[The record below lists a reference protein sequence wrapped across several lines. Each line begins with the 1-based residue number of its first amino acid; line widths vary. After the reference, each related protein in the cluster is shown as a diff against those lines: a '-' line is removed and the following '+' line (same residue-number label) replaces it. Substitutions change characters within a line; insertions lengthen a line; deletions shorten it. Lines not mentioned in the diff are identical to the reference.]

1 MKTMKKM
8 LALLLALAM
17 AFSLCGCAES
27 LQQIEIPPFPEVTP
41 TPAPVIVSTETPSP
55 TAQATTEPGGSEILI
70 PATAAPT
77 PDQEGSSTILVNIG
91 RFSRIDYDP
100 AEGTELILDFS
111 YAMPRVVMEENP
123 AAAEKINELLAT
135 IEETFYTGNSYG
147 LDLSFLGYNTMLES
161 AEDNYTYVKEY
172 QVEGM
177 SLEFSDNLSAK
188 VTRLDDGALSLLYAD
203 ASYTGGAHGSYWEFA
218 YTFDPL
224 TGEILKLDRL
234 SSDYDALAD
243 FLVQTMLDLAE
254 QDEDN
259 YYSDRIVDEFLP
271 EGGREEAF
279 RNLLREGSWYFD
291 REGLVFFSTLYELG
305 PYAAGITE
313 FHIPYSQLEGKI
325 DPRYLFPA
333 DRGGKG
339 RMIVKELAEMDGG
352 DLEIVDKLSV
362 TEGGQQLCLVAEGRV
377 YDVRVSTVY
386 YVDRFYE
393 NTQLWSAST
402 LQNCVLQLEAVVPEG
417 LPDLLI
423 TYYTADGERHGKLLS
438 QSAADGSYMLVD
450 DNIEAVG

>member
-1 MKTMKKM
+1 MKKM
-8 LALLLALAM
+8 FALLLALAM

-41 TPAPVIVSTETPSP
+41 TPAPVSVSTETPSP
-55 TAQATTEPGGSEILI
+55 TEQVRTDPDGTEILI

-91 RFSRIDYDP
+91 RFSRTDYDP

-111 YAMPRVVMEENP
+111 YDMPRVVMEENK

-135 IEETFYTGNSYG
+135 IEETFYTGNNYG
-147 LDLSFLGYNTMLES
+147 LDLNFLGYNTMLES
-161 AEDNYTYVKEY
+161 AEDNFSYVKEY

-188 VTRLDDGALSLLYAD
+188 VTRLDDGVIGFLYAD
-203 ASYTGGAHGSYWEFA
+203 SSYTGGAHGSYWEFGFS
-218 YTFDPL
+218 FDPQTGDVL
-224 TGEILKLDRL
+224 TLDRL
-234 SSDYDALAD
+234 STDYDALAD
-243 FLVQTMLDLAE
+243 FLVQSMLDLAE
-254 QDEDN
+254 QDEDQ
-259 YYSDRIVDEFLP
+259 YYSDRIVDDFLP

-291 REGLVFFSTLYELG
+291 REGLVIFSSLYELG

-313 FHIPYSQLEGKI
+313 FRIPYEKLEGKI
-325 DPRYLFPA
+325 EARFLYPA

-339 RMIVKELAEMDGG
+339 RMIVTELADMNGG
-352 DLEIVDKLSV
+352 ELEIVDKLTV
-362 TEGGQQLCLVAEGRV
+362 AENGQQLCLVVEGRV
-377 YDVRVSTVY
+377 YDVRISSVY

-393 NTQLWSAST
+393 NAQLWSAST
-402 LQNCVLQLEAVVPEG
+402 LQNCAVQLETVVPEG

-438 QSAADGSYMLVD
+438 QSSADGSYMLVD